1 MQFCN
6 DGLAGSN
13 VPFKLTFITASP
25 LPAILKIT
33 VPRRLDTSTFLRG
46 VPTVPAGVGPGAVK
60 RGYRVVCVEVY
71 EFYTLSLILKK
82 SGSHQEKKKY
92 CKHLRPFRTVK
103 IKINNNNNKKLRN
116 KQFEF
121 FLTWKLHCFSK
132 QYKSLIYLIYLLPG

>member
-1 MQFCN
+1 MNIDSRHFISSFRLTYTLEVPFISRIKATPKSHRTLKYFPVLEYLMQFCN

-46 VPTVPAGVGPGAVK
+46 VPTVPTGVGPGAVK
-60 RGYRVVCVEVY
+60 RGYRVVCVGVY

-82 SGSHQEKKKY
+82 SGSHQEK
-92 CKHLRPFRTVK
+92 
-103 IKINNNNNKKLRN
+103 NS
-116 KQFEF
+116 
-121 FLTWKLHCFSK
+121 LT
-132 QYKSLIYLIYLLPG
+132 G

>member
-13 VPFKLTFITASP
+13 VPFKLTSITASP

-60 RGYRVVCVEVY
+60 RGYRVVCVGVC

-82 SGSHQEKKKY
+82 VAPIKRKIVLLDETLQTFK
-92 CKHLRPFRTVK
+92 TVQ
-103 IKINNNNNKKLRN
+103 N
-116 KQFEF
+116 
-121 FLTWKLHCFSK
+121 C
-132 QYKSLIYLIYLLPG
+132 

>member
-1 MQFCN
+1 MNIDSRHFISSFRLTYTLEVPFISRIKATPKSHRTLKYFPVLEYLMQFCN

-13 VPFKLTFITASP
+13 VPFKLTSIIASP

-71 EFYTLSLILKK
+71 EFYTRSLILKK
-82 SGSHQEKKKY
+82 SGSHQEK
-92 CKHLRPFRTVK
+92 
-103 IKINNNNNKKLRN
+103 NS
-116 KQFEF
+116 
-121 FLTWKLHCFSK
+121 LT
-132 QYKSLIYLIYLLPG
+132 G